1 MQRLAL
7 ILALALALVIGSAA
21 CGDDDSSERTMATTV
36 APPITI
42 SADPVAACIDALNH
56 AWQEA
61 GTRQDPIAAMGSA
74 LDAEPLATTCA
85 FMLEDEFPDDLGVTI
100 EEAVAR
106 LEADLDPV
114 LFDLLTR
121 PVEQQFEEVGDS
133 L

>member
-1 MQRLAL
+1 MQRLTL
-7 ILALALALVIGSAA
+7 ILSLVVAIGLGA
-21 CGDDDSSERTMATTV
+21 CGDDDASVTASPTTSTPV
-36 APPITI
+36 TTT
-42 SADPVAACIDALNH
+42 ADPVAACIDALND
-56 AWQEA
+56 AWHEA

-85 FMLEDEFPDDLGVTI
+85 FMLEDEFPDDLGVTV
-100 EEAVAR
+100 EEAVAQ

-121 PVEQQFEEVGDS
+121 PVEQQFEEVGDG